1 MHDVA
6 TNSIGGTWKELVAM
20 VVTKGSMLA
29 SEGIEL
35 TDVRVVFKNNS
46 KEIDSILEKYAD
58 SVMIEN
64 MMKVFF
70 VKKDN
75 ELGHSYADLIR
86 GPLGR
91 DDFTDIVELLNEKNI
106 CKRATLTLCGNG
118 NGKVPCINV
127 INFLIRDNK
136 LDIYYFSR
144 GQDAY
149 KKFYADAFCIAFIQS
164 KVANILDI
172 EVGIITGYIASAHVY
187 FEDMD
192 KINEFIEN

>member
-1 MHDVA
+1 MYDIV
-6 TNSIGGTWKELVAM
+6 TSSIGNTWKELVTK
-20 VVTKGSMLA
+20 VITKGSTLA

-35 TDVRVVFKNNS
+35 TDVRVVFKSNS
-46 KEIDSILEKYAD
+46 EKIDSILEKYAD
-58 SVMIEN
+58 PVMIEN

-91 DDFTDIVELLNEKNI
+91 DDFTDIIELLSEKNI

-127 INFLIRDNK
+127 INFLIRDSK

-149 KKFYADAFCIAFIQS
+149 KKFYADALCIAFIQS
-164 KVANILDI
+164 KVADILNIEI
-172 EVGIITGYIASAHVY
+172 GIITGYIASAHIY

-192 KINEFIEN
+192 KINEFIAS

>member
-1 MHDVA
+1 MYDVE
-6 TNSIGGTWKELVAM
+6 TNSVGKTWKELVNA
-20 VVTKGSMLA
+20 VVVKGSTLA

-35 TDVRVVFKNNS
+35 TDVRVIFRNNQ
-46 KEIDSILEKYAD
+46 KEIDTILEKYAD
-58 SVMIEN
+58 PVMIEN

-70 VKKDN
+70 VKQDN

-91 DDFTDIVELLNEKNI
+91 EDFTDIVELLREKDI
-106 CKRATLTLCGNG
+106 CKRATLTLCGKG

-149 KKFYADAFCIAFIQS
+149 KKFYADALCIASIQS
-164 KVANILDI
+164 RVAEMLNT
-172 EVGIITGYIASAHVY
+172 EVGVITGYIASAHIY

-192 KINEFIEN
+192 KINEFIAS